1 MIIAILFIFCLL
13 DLLIL
18 DISFKISLF
27 IIFCLPLFLFS
38 IIGFNHENFVLGLSF
53 DVSSPCFQN
62 LIFDAGVKIKIIDC
76 INISSGWQFDVQ
88 ACANEVQTWVPSI
101 GISVKFNLD
110 TGFTNK
116 EKWQTSELEVSTA
129 WKNIYDNVNAFSVGA
144 IVNVGQPDV
153 AAPTIS
159 IDADVEI
166 EE

>member
-1 MIIAILFIFCLL
+1 M
-13 DLLIL
+13 
-18 DISFKISLF
+18 FKVKVSATSANVG
-27 IIFCLPLFLFS
+27 C
-38 IIGFNHENFVLGLSF
+38 GFDVLGLSF

-116 EKWQTSELEVSTA
+116 EKYL
-129 WKNIYDNVNAFSVGA
+129 
-144 IVNVGQPDV
+144 
-153 AAPTIS
+153 
-159 IDADVEI
+159 
-166 EE
+166 